1 VASHDAV
8 ADTGEIV
15 GDWIGVHG
23 FLFLPG
29 GLLNAGKLAGE
40 GVFPEAEAAELELAH
55 VAAGPSAEFAA
66 VAVLGREL
74 GLGSV
79 FVDLGVT
86 GHGFS

>member
-1 VASHDAV
+1 
-8 ADTGEIV
+8 
-15 GDWIGVHG
+15 VHG

-29 GLLNAGKLAGE
+29 GLLNAGKLASE

-55 VAAGPSAEFAA
+55 VAAGPSAELAA

-74 GLGSV
+74 GLGGV
-79 FVDLGVT
+79 FVAFCDA

>member
-8 ADTGEIV
+8 AETSQIISDG
-15 GDWIGVHG
+15 IGVHG

-29 GLLNAGKLAGE
+29 GLLNAGKLASE

-55 VAAGPSAEFAA
+55 VAPRPPANLAA
-66 VAVLGREL
+66 IAVLSREL

-79 FVDLGVT
+79 FVDFCVT

>member
-1 VASHDAV
+1 MACHDAI
-8 ADTGEIV
+8 ADAGEIV
-15 GDWIGVHG
+15 SDWIGVHG

-29 GLLNAGKLAGE
+29 GLLNAGKLASE

-55 VAAGPSAEFAA
+55 VAAGPSTDLAT

-79 FVDLGVT
+79 FVDFSVT